1 MVLKL
6 HERLY
11 MRDIT
16 NRLNNVNDSFNYT
29 MNSLV
34 PNDETS
40 VSKMLDSFTTP
51 EPRNAFR
58 SKDLK
63 LN

>member
-1 MVLKL
+1 
-6 HERLY
+6 